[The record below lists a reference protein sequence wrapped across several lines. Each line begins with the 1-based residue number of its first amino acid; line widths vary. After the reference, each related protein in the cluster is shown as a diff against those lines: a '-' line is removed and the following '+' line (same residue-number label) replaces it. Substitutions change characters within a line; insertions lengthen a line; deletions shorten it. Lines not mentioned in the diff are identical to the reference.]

1 MPEVYDTPTYKA
13 SDVIVCDT
21 LANLKLQVGSMRDG
35 DRNVALLI
43 GTSEAFDAA
52 VKIYVWD
59 SELTTAGNDTT
70 IVQPDAITG
79 SDPGRWR
86 KPA

>member
-1 MPEVYDTPTYKA
+1 MPEVYDTPTYKV
-13 SDVIVCDT
+13 SDIIVCDT

-35 DRNVALLI
+35 DRNIALLN
-43 GTSEAFDAA
+43 GNAAAFDQAA
-52 VKIYVWD
+52 LWYVWD

-70 IVQPDAITG
+70 IVQPTAIEG

-86 KPA
+86 NPA